1 MYISNFT
8 CTAYVHNIMSVS
20 SPLYCFQVQV
30 CPVITKGECTVGG
43 CSDWSISGCSLLTLQ
58 MDLQGVDKCG
68 HLILRYWF
76 WSSTHMMMVCTS
88 CHVSVHM
95 CVCVCVCVCVSFW
108 TLHIDYCFCMG
119 EAWEEIR
126 EGGKCVWVW
135 VWVWERERDKS
146 IFL

>member
-1 MYISNFT
+1 MPFGMYISNVT

-43 CSDWSISGCSLLTLQ
+43 CSDWGISGCSHLTLQ

-95 CVCVCVCVCVSFW
+95 CVCEFLNFAYRLLFLYGRSLRGNQGGWEVCVS
-108 TLHIDYCFCMG
+108 
-119 EAWEEIR
+119 ES
-126 EGGKCVWVW
+126 VSV
-135 VWVWERERDKS
+135 RERKR
-146 IFL
+146 